1 MVMVGSIVKVADNS
15 GAIFVKC
22 ISAGKGYTKRV
33 CKVGELLRVCVKK
46 LDTSK
51 SVIKKKKKYLGLLI
65 SSRIKF
71 NRFESGTYIKWHKNR
86 ILILNDQEKFLG
98 TRVYG
103 AICKE
108 MRGWKT
114 KNESRFSTIIS
125 YSNATI

>member
-1 MVMVGSIVKVADNS
+1 M
-15 GAIFVKC
+15 
-22 ISAGKGYTKRV
+22 
-33 CKVGELLRVCVKK
+33 
-46 LDTSK
+46 
-51 SVIKKKKKYLGLLI
+51 
-65 SSRIKF
+65 
-71 NRFESGTYIKWHKNR
+71 
-86 ILILNDQEKFLG
+86 LILNDQEKFLG